1 MEPVVHAARGLTD
14 DQAGRLL
21 REHGPNELPQPRR
34 PGLVRRAVRQLSDP
48 LSILLLIAA
57 AVTLGVLRE
66 VPEGAAI
73 LTILAVNVVIG
84 VSQEVKAEDAVQALH
99 TLTAPMARVRRS
111 GVLRRVPAAEVV
123 PGDLIEVAAG
133 DRVPADAEIVA
144 AHALAVDESAL
155 TGESA
160 SADKRAGG
168 ATGREVPVGDR
179 DGELFSGTL
188 VVRGSGAAVVTR
200 TGAGTEV
207 GRIAT
212 ALSTE
217 RVKGPLELELGQVSR
232 RIGALA
238 IAAGGL
244 MVLIGLTRVARGD
257 AALLDIVL
265 AGVALAIAAVPES
278 MAAAVTTAMA
288 LGAQRMARLGVIVRR
303 LPAIEALGAT
313 TVIASDKTGTLTT
326 GRLAVVDQVRL
337 PGADLWQA
345 ALRCN
350 DAEDGL
356 GDAVDVALAAAA
368 AEAGVRRDPA
378 ETRLKTR
385 PFDAETRSM
394 AVVDATARGPLL
406 TVKGAPEVVLRRC
419 APGPETE
426 RLAAAVPE
434 LAGRGLR
441 VLALAEKP
449 TDDLDAGGL
458 SPVGLVAL
466 SDEIRPSAA
475 RAVADCRAAGIR
487 VMMVTGD
494 HADTARAVAERVGIV
509 PEPVVTQQTLE
520 TGGADRDAA
529 LSRAAVLARVDPGTK
544 LDLVRALRGRG
555 EVVAMTG
562 DGVNDAPALRQAD
575 VGVALAGDEG
585 TDVARES
592 AAVVVTNGELGTIVS
607 GVREGRRLH
616 HNVSSMI
623 GYLLAGNLAEI
634 FLVLA
639 GLFLWPDLVVPLLP
653 VQLLWINL
661 VLDGIPA
668 IALGVDRPAG
678 DPLRLRPRTDGL
690 LPLPELARIAVRA
703 LVVGLLALAAV
714 ETAHRLGWTAEQ
726 VRTVAVLTLVFA
738 RLTLA
743 YVARAARHTFEPG
756 WWHGRAVLAAVLATA
771 ALQALVTLVPV
782 LGAPLALVPVPPLGW
797 AMALGA
803 ALLTPPVCDLLR
815 GRRGTSRGTS
825 P

>member
-1 MEPVVHAARGLTD
+1 MEPVVHAAHGLTD
-14 DQAGRLL
+14 EQAERLL
-21 REHGPNELPQPRR
+21 REHGPNELPEPER

-84 VSQEVKAEDAVQALH
+84 VSQEVKADNAVRALH
-99 TLTAPMARVRRS
+99 SLTAPMARVRRS

-123 PGDLIEVAAG
+123 PGDLIEIAAG
-133 DRVPADAEIVA
+133 DRVPADAEIVE

-160 SADKRAGG
+160 SAGKRAGG
-168 ATGREVPVGDR
+168 ATGRDVPVGDR

-188 VVRGSGAAVVTR
+188 VVHGSGSAVVTR
-200 TGAGTEV
+200 TGEGTEV

-217 RVKGPLELELGQVSR
+217 RVKGPLEQELGQVSR

-278 MAAAVTTAMA
+278 LAAAVTTAMA

-303 LPAIEALGAT
+303 LSAIEALGST

-326 GRLAVVDQVRL
+326 GRLAVVDEVRV
-337 PGADLWQA
+337 PGADLWRA

-356 GDAVDVALAAAA
+356 GDAVDVALAVAAE
-368 AEAGVRRDPA
+368 EAGVPRDPA

-394 AVVDATARGPLL
+394 AVVDGTARGPLL

-426 RLAAAVPE
+426 RLAAAVPG
-434 LAGRGLR
+434 LARRGLR
-441 VLALAEKP
+441 VLAIAEKP
-449 TDDLDAGGL
+449 TDDLDADGL

-494 HADTARAVAERVGIV
+494 HADTARAVAERVGIA
-509 PEPVVTQQTLE
+509 PEPVVTQQAL
-520 TGGADRDAA
+520 GDGADREAA

-616 HNVSSMI
+616 HNVASMI

-634 FLVLA
+634 LLVLA

-678 DPLRLRPRTDGL
+678 DPLRLRPRSGGL
-690 LPLPELARIAVRA
+690 LPLPELLRIAVRA

-714 ETAHRLGWTAEQ
+714 ETARRLGWAAEQ

-743 YVARAARHTFEPG
+743 YVARATRHTFERG
-756 WWHGRAVLAAVLATA
+756 WWHGRAVLTAVLATA
-771 ALQALVTLVPV
+771 ALQAVVTLVPV

-797 AMALGA
+797 AMAFGA
-803 ALLTPPVCDLLR
+803 ALLTPPLCDLLR
-815 GRRGTSRGTS
+815 GGRGSGRGTS
-825 P
+825 